1 MCQIKSGIV
10 LKNSVYC
17 PLDTDSHEEM
27 LKELKLNDTTDKPDF
42 VRVEIVPKDGNIFNH
57 TLDNWVLRVDQDFKP
72 DWFSE
77 RFALVEMQKELQVWW
92 KERFCLG
99 KMDRIEKGRW
109 FLGGSAQVK
118 NIYGSAQV
126 KNICGS
132 AQVEYIYGSAQV
144 EYIYGSAQVENICG
158 SAQVENICGSA
169 QVENIYGS
177 AQVEYIKGR
186 SVCCF
191 TGEKAKYKTI
201 EENGIAI
208 LYYKDNPEIIVA
220 NKNIKLKKFKSK

>member
-144 EYIYGSAQVENICG
+144 KNICG
-158 SAQVENICGSA
+158 SAQVENICG
-169 QVENIYGS
+169 
-177 AQVEYIKGR
+177 
-186 SVCCF
+186 
-191 TGEKAKYKTI
+191 
-201 EENGIAI
+201 
-208 LYYKDNPEIIVA
+208 
-220 NKNIKLKKFKSK
+220 